1 MTSMLPTDKRRSSAT
16 RAKRAAE
23 PSPGW
28 VQRLLP
34 GFDRSEAVRLKVQA
48 AKERVRLDAEPPKA
62 PPKTRAVASVWA
74 MAAKA
79 AASVVSEVI
88 EEAIDSGRSL
98 ACGAKPYAEA
108 RVDLAGGRR
117 VITGMAYPSNRWTAE
132 REEQERIRRA
142 KQRPPKP
149 SKQRFKLKNSR
160 VFKDSGDTP

>member
-16 RAKRAAE
+16 RAAREAE

-34 GFDRSEAVRLKVQA
+34 GFDRSEAVRLRVQSVAGNAAEKVA
-48 AKERVRLDAEPPKA
+48 AA
-62 PPKTRAVASVWA
+62 PVKTRAVASVWA
-74 MAAKA
+74 LAAKA
-79 AASVVSEVI
+79 ASQVVAEVVAD
-88 EEAIDSGRSL
+88 AIDTGRAL
-98 ACGAKPYAEA
+98 ACAMPKPFAEA
-108 RVDLAGGRR
+108 RVDLAEGRR

-149 SKQRFKLKNSR
+149 SKQRFKLKNS
-160 VFKDSGDTP
+160 KQWSDTPKD